1 VCGQDRALR
10 KGFGGLHARSC
21 LGGLRLSRST
31 DYSDFR
37 CLVLPHQF
45 KSYILIN
52 EHVCCRLSVACLLGP
67 SRCSTPL
74 RTNAEIR
81 TQRQAITPSLLRIEP
96 VRESIA
102 TIVDFITPRILFSS
116 PSDHPRPCRTVLLF
130 DEAARPIRTAHSF
143 SDG

>member
-21 LGGLRLSRST
+21 LGGSQLFFP
-31 DYSDFR
+31 DYNDFR
-37 CLVLPHQF
+37 YLVSPHQF
-45 KSYILIN
+45 KPFIFN

-96 VRESIA
+96 VRDSIA
-102 TIVDFITPRILFSS
+102 TIVYHITPRIL
-116 PSDHPRPCRTVLLF
+116 LN
-130 DEAARPIRTAHSF
+130 
-143 SDG
+143 